1 VRVSEAE
8 KSIGVFDSGVGGLT
22 VVKEILGQLPEES
35 VTYLGDT
42 ARVPY
47 GPRGQDTIT
56 RFALELARFLL
67 ERDVKALVIACNTVS
82 ATAADAIRAIS
93 PVPVLDVV
101 IPTVRAAVHA
111 TRSGQIGVIGTVSTV
126 RSGIYERL
134 AQEIRAE
141 LRVKGQPCPLF
152 VPIAEEN
159 LTTHPVAK
167 LMAEEYLSIFQ
178 GSQVDTLIL
187 GCTHYPL
194 LREVVGKVMGPAVTL
209 VDSAAPTVADLRR
222 LLEERDLLR
231 TGAPEHRFYVTD
243 ASYKFLQIA
252 NSILERD
259 VSSLV
264 EQVSL

>member
-1 VRVSEAE
+1 
-8 KSIGVFDSGVGGLT
+8 VFDSGVGGLT
-22 VVKEILGQLPEES
+22 VVKEVLRQLPEES

-47 GPRGQDTIT
+47 GPRGQETIT

-67 ERDVKALVIACNTVS
+67 QRDVKALVIACNTVS

-101 IPTVRAAVHA
+101 VPTVRAAVRA
-111 TRSGQIGVIGTVSTV
+111 TRSGEIGVIGTVSTV
-126 RSGIYERL
+126 RSGIYEHL
-134 AQEIRAE
+134 GLQIRGD
-141 LRVKGQPCPLF
+141 LRVIGQPCPLF

-159 LTTHPVAK
+159 LTAHPVAQ
-167 LMAEEYLSIFQ
+167 LMAEEYLSAFA
-178 GSQVDTLIL
+178 GSKVDALIL

-194 LREVVGKVMGPAVTL
+194 LREVVGQVMGPGVTL
-209 VDSAAPTVADLRR
+209 VDSAAPTVADLKE
-222 LLEERDLLR
+222 LLEERELLR
-231 TGAPEHRFYVTD
+231 AGTPEHRFYVTD

-252 NSILERD
+252 NSILARD